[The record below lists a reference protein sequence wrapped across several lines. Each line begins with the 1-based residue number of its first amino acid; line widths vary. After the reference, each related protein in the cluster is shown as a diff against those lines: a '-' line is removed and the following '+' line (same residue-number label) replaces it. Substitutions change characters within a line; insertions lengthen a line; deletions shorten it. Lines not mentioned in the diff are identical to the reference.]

1 MLSVFVREELM
12 VEKLRGCV
20 CMCVCVK
27 VCVCVCERLTN
38 PSTELKRVKNTSK
51 GSLTSVK
58 PHRVFKNNK

>member
-1 MLSVFVREELM
+1 MEIKSLYVL
-12 VEKLRGCV
+12 GCECADV
-20 CMCVCVK
+20 CIR
-27 VCVCVCERLTN
+27 VCVCERLTN